1 MNPEEMQAQQDDM
14 TADEAAASL
23 SFATNLSQQMMPK
36 MAPEAPE
43 SQEMGD
49 MMGDNGQMADSTI
62 EEQKEPEKPALDE
75 NSIRSIVQE
84 ELKKKEPEEPK
95 EEDNKEE
102 EMMMGHMEDLK
113 KEVKET
119 IKSEIKKALKDA
131 LAE

>member
-1 MNPEEMQAQQDDM
+1 MNPEEMQAPQDDM
-14 TADEAAASL
+14 SADEAAASL

-43 SQEMGD
+43 SQEIAPEMGEEP
-49 MMGDNGQMADSTI
+49 MMAEMPMEA
-62 EEQKEPEKPALDE
+62 EKEPEAPVLDE

-84 ELKKKEPEEPK
+84 ELKKKEPEE
-95 EEDNKEE
+95 EDTEEE

-131 LAE
+131 IG